1 MQNHPMRAM
10 LVTLLLFA
18 ACACSTPS
26 PQEKKSEEG
35 SSKQD
40 ADRPGAQARDP
51 IQSKCRV
58 PCSVSPGPG
67 CC

>member
-1 MQNHPMRAM
+1 MKAM

-18 ACACSTPS
+18 ACGCSTPPS
-26 PQEKKSEEG
+26 QEKPEEG
-35 SSKQD
+35 SSKKE